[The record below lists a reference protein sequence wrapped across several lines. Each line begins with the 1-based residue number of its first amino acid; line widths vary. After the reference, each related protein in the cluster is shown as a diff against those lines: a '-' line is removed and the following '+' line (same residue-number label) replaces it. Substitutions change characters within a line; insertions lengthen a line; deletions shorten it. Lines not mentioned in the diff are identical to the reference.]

1 MGIPLNIDWQ
11 QILLHLFNFA
21 ILAAGLYIL
30 LYKPVKDFMSKRT
43 KYYAQMNA
51 DAESKLEHATA
62 LEKEHQAQL
71 EKVDDEL
78 RQKKELAAKELE
90 TAKHAELQAA
100 HAEAETIISNAK
112 TAAQTEYDKILA
124 SAQEEIGELAAAAAG
139 RLIHTSMEQVCDD
152 FFAAAGGE
160 HQDGQSHEE

>member
-30 LYKPVKDFMSKRT
+30 LYKPVKDFIRKRT
-43 KYYAQMNA
+43 EYYAQMNE
-51 DAESKLEHATA
+51 DAENKLKHAA
-62 LEKEHQAQL
+62 VLEKEHQAQL

-90 TAKHAELQAA
+90 SAKHAELQAA
-100 HAEAETIISNAK
+100 QTEAEKIISNAK
-112 TAAQTEYDKILA
+112 VSAQTEYDKILA
-124 SAQEEIGELAAAAAG
+124 SAQEEIGELAAAAAE
-139 RLIHTSMEQVCDD
+139 RLIHTSMDQVCDD

-160 HQDGQSHEE
+160 RQNGQSHEE

>member
-43 KYYAQMNA
+43 EYYAQMNA
-51 DAESKLEHATA
+51 DAENKLEHSAA

-100 HAEAETIISNAK
+100 HTEAEKIISDAK
-112 TAAQTEYDKILA
+112 VTAQTEYDKILA
-124 SAQEEIGELAAAAAG
+124 SAQEEIGELAAAAAE
-139 RLIHTSMEQVCDD
+139 RLLHTSMEQVCDD
-152 FFAAAGGE
+152 FFTAVGGE
-160 HQDGQSHEE
+160 HQNGQSHEE

>member
-1 MGIPLNIDWQ
+1 MNIPLNIDWQ

-30 LYKPVKDFMSKRT
+30 LYKPVKDFMRKRT
-43 KYYAQMNA
+43 EYYAQMNA
-51 DAESKLEHATA
+51 DAESKLEHAAA

-78 RQKKELAAKELE
+78 RQKKGLAVKELE
-90 TAKHAELQAA
+90 SAKHAELQAA
-100 HAEAETIISNAK
+100 QTEAEKIISNAK
-112 TAAQTEYDKILA
+112 ASAQTEYDKILA
-124 SAQEEIGELAAAAAG
+124 SAQEEIGELAAAAAE
-139 RLIHTSMEQVCDD
+139 RLIHTSMDQVWDD

-160 HQDGQSHEE
+160 HQNEQSHEE